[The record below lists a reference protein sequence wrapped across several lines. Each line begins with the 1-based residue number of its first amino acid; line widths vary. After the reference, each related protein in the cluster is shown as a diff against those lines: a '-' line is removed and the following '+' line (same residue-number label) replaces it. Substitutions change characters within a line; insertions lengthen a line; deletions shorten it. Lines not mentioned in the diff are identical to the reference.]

1 MGWATFWAIFP
12 QTHLVTL
19 IMGCCLVHGQKTFYL
34 QSGTKVTI
42 FENCFAEK
50 NGEFY
55 FNCSRLCIKMFL
67 TLVFE
72 KIAIFSAEL
81 WLKSPKMVKIADFFR
96 RTLVEIAEN
105 RSTNI

>member
-72 KIAIFSAEL
+72 KIA
-81 WLKSPKMVKIADFFR
+81 DFFR

-105 RSTNI
+105 GENRRFFPQNFG